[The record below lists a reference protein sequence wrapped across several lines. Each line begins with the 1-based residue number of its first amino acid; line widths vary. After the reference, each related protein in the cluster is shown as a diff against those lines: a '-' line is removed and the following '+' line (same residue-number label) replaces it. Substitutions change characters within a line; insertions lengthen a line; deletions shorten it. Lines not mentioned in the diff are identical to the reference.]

1 MKSYFTEFAMLTWL
15 AIYWYASITANLN
28 IGVRHLMPTYGFVFI
43 LLAGQ
48 LIKII
53 ENAKS
58 KMQNHSS
65 KSKIFNFKLSF
76 FILNFTLFTL
86 FGWYLFENLNVFPY
100 YLTYFNQ
107 TVGGPKNGYLY
118 VVDSNVDWG
127 QDAKRLADWVDK
139 NKITKISFDYFGWAD
154 ASYYLGNKYVW
165 INAGRYKNAR
175 EFLRDN
181 PGGGYIAVSKSFF
194 MGSMGNPET
203 SYAWLDSYTPVA
215 DIGNSIFVWHIT
227 P

>member
-1 MKSYFTEFAMLTWL
+1 MKNYFTEFAMLTWL

-48 LIKII
+48 LSEITDRIKNYELRIMKKFSRTII
-53 ENAKS
+53 HYS
-58 KMQNHSS
+58 
-65 KSKIFNFKLSF
+65 
-76 FILNFTLFTL
+76 LFVIPL
-86 FGWYLFENLNVFPY
+86 LLGWYLFENLKVFPY

-107 TVGGPKNGYLY
+107 VAGGPKGGYLY

-127 QDAKRLADWVDK
+127 QDAKRLADWVNA
-139 NKITKISFDYFGWAD
+139 NKITKISLDYFGWAD
-154 ASYYLGNKYVW
+154 AGYYLGNKYDW

-175 EFLRDN
+175 EFLADN

-194 MGSMGNPET
+194 MGSMGNPEA
-203 SYAWLDSYTPVA
+203 SYAWLDSYKPVA
-215 DIGNSIFVWHIT
+215 DIGNSIFVWKIT
-227 P
+227 K